1 MSIIKNFVAKLLFK
15 KRGAIANNKAVEF
28 SAKDIE
34 KRLRNFNVDPNTI
47 KSEGELKQL
56 LNFIQRAKTRHLL
69 IGLVVCYKVV
79 GLVNQ
84 QMFWI

>member
-1 MSIIKNFVAKLLFK
+1 MSVIKNFVAKLLFK

-34 KRLRNFNVDPNTI
+34 QRLMKFNIDPNTI

-56 LNFIQRAKTRHLL
+56 LKIL
-69 IGLVVCYKVV
+69 
-79 GLVNQ
+79 
-84 QMFWI
+84 